1 MRRSIALVSSL
12 LLLAPTVV
20 PAATWEIDAGHSS
33 VQFSV
38 RHLMISSVRGEFTK
52 FSGKATGDPANPTA
66 ATIEATIEAASIDTR
81 SEQRDTHVKG
91 ADFLDAAKFPTIT
104 FKSKKIEAAG
114 AGKAKVTGDLTL
126 HGVTKEVVLDVEGP
140 TATIKDPWGN
150 TKAGAHA
157 TAKIQRKDFGIT
169 WNKALDGGGIAVGEE
184 VEITIDIEAAKKGD

>member
-1 MRRSIALVSSL
+1 MLRTLALVVSCALVSGAAS
-12 LLLAPTVV
+12 
-20 PAATWEIDAGHSS
+20 AATWEIDTGHSS

-52 FSGKATGDPANPTA
+52 FSASAVGDPTKPAEAVIT
-66 ATIEATIEAASIDTR
+66 ATIDAASIDTR
-81 SEQRDTHVKG
+81 SEQRDTHLRN
-91 ADFLDAAKFPTIT
+91 ADFFDVAKYPTIT

-150 TKAGAHA
+150 IKAGARA
-157 TAKIQRKDFGIT
+157 TTKINRKDFGIT

-184 VEITIDIEAAKKGD
+184 VEITIDVEAAKKGD